1 MRAKVTVCAPRPP
14 VRAAAS
20 ARASRILWSSARV
33 SSTVPRVSP
42 SSAPASLWRTPG
54 GRMQWNGL
62 RTHIDPRRDPTQVA
76 TAESTSLIDQRGFE
90 LPPDAR
96 TAPRREVARV
106 LRQSGG
112 AQLALRRA
120 DVVFELEEAR
130 GAAVE
135 VDHERA
141 RQRLALARL
150 ADAARVQEPSVLIEG
165 ELAVVDRPVAAVL
178 AERARQVRVAENQKR
193 RVGMAVRDEREL
205 LGRGGPV
212 EDVL

>member
-62 RTHIDPRRDPTQVA
+62 RTHIDPRRDPTHIA

-96 TAPRREVARV
+96 TAPRREMARV

-120 DVVFELEEAR
+120 HVVFELEEAR

-150 ADAARVQEPSVLIEG
+150 ATLPAFRSHRWPPRASSASSTAPSPPSWPNAR
-165 ELAVVDRPVAAVL
+165 
-178 AERARQVRVAENQKR
+178 
-193 RVGMAVRDEREL
+193 
-205 LGRGGPV
+205 GRCVWPRT
-212 EDVL
+212 